1 MDLESQIGQML
12 MVGFRGTS
20 ADTGDSIVRD
30 IEAYGVG
37 SVVLFDYDVLLGETG
52 RNIESLDQVK
62 GLVGRLQQRAERP
75 LLICVDQEGGQ
86 VCRMKETLGFPRLA
100 SAQSLGAFDDE
111 SGLRA
116 AHSAQRKRYQ
126 TWALTLISLRLST

>member
-52 RNIESLDQVK
+52 RNIESLDQV
-62 GLVGRLQQRAERP
+62 GTGRSTAACGTSSAYLRRSG
-75 LLICVDQEGGQ
+75 GGQ
-86 VCRMKETLGFPRLA
+86 VCRMKETLGFL
-100 SAQSLGAFDDE
+100 
-111 SGLRA
+111 GLRLLSL
-116 AHSAQRKRYQ
+116 SAR
-126 TWALTLISLRLST
+126 STM

>member
-86 VCRMKETLGFPRLA
+86 VCRIKETLGFL
-100 SAQSLGAFDDE
+100 
-111 SGLRA
+111 GLRLLSL
-116 AHSAQRKRYQ
+116 SAR
-126 TWALTLISLRLST
+126 STM

>member
-20 ADTGDSIVRD
+20 AETGDSIVRD

-37 SVVLFDYDVLLGETG
+37 SVVLFDYDVLLGQTG

-62 GLVGRLQQRAERP
+62 QLVGRLQQRAEHP

-86 VCRMKETLGFPRLA
+86 VCRLKETLGFPQLA
-100 SAQSLGAFDDE
+100 SAQPLGALDDLKRT
-111 SGLRA
+111 S
-116 AHSAQRKRYQ
+116 HSASS
-126 TWALTLISLRLST
+126 IGFGH

>member
-1 MDLESQIGQML
+1 ML

-52 RNIESLDQVK
+52 ATSNLWIKSRD
-62 GLVGRLQQRAERP
+62 
-75 LLICVDQEGGQ
+75 
-86 VCRMKETLGFPRLA
+86 
-100 SAQSLGAFDDE
+100 
-111 SGLRA
+111 
-116 AHSAQRKRYQ
+116 
-126 TWALTLISLRLST
+126 W